1 MLYAITRDFFSPVVV
16 EYPSACIQ
24 LTSASLYH
32 LVLLVIDRTTPTREY
47 TVLIGDPIA
56 VQILTHNPSLS
67 SVWQY
72 PHAFELPRAEAR
84 HHQPDLPRAP
94 TPRAFARVGCL
105 SITNHPHIRYRTY
118 LVLLFNTTGEE
129 ILVLSVQ
136 PHYTWLL
143 GISVTFCFKGV
154 LAQWTQSNAC
164 VACFLSLA
172 MPQNVS
178 REGDG
183 RHAKFA

>member
-1 MLYAITRDFFSPVVV
+1 M
-16 EYPSACIQ
+16 
-24 LTSASLYH
+24 
-32 LVLLVIDRTTPTREY
+32 LLVIDRTTSTREY
-47 TVLIGDPIA
+47 PVLIGDPTA

-67 SVWQY
+67 SVSRY
-72 PHAFELPRAEAR
+72 PDAFEFPRAEAR

-94 TPRAFARVGCL
+94 ITPRAFARVGCL

-143 GISVTFCFKGV
+143 GLLVIFCFKEV
-154 LAQWTQSNAC
+154 LAQWTQSNAR
-164 VACFLSLA
+164 VACFLSLV
-172 MPQNVS
+172 MSQNVY

-183 RHAKFA
+183 RHAKLA